1 MLHNLGGLLP
11 FANLSIR
18 KLCILVES
26 VGLDKM
32 CMGHVP
38 LHSHMCEYYNIAKK
52 QVRPLEGISVTHTA
66 REEKRGVRK
75 LI

>member
-11 FANLSIR
+11 FAKPSIR

-26 VGLDKM
+26 VALDKM
-32 CMGHVP
+32 CMGHVA
-38 LHSHMCEYYNIAKK
+38 LHSHMCEYYNIAKNE
-52 QVRPLEGISVTHTA
+52 VRPLEGVFVTHTA